1 MQFKSVSSGERN
13 LVLIVEGVK
22 SLLTQDGMKTV
33 IRQYSVKR
41 AS

>member
-13 LVLIVEGVK
+13 LVLLVEGVK
-22 SLLTQDGMKTV
+22 SLVKQDGVKTV

-41 AS
+41 ES

>member
-13 LVLIVEGVK
+13 LVLLAEGMK
-22 SLLTQDGMKTV
+22 SLVKQDGVKTV

-41 AS
+41 ES